1 MQVLCSSQV
10 AQNKL
15 TKPVK
20 QAIIKESTIQDAK
33 ADFRDELAELSTE
46 DPNQAGID
54 TIDRDWLDD
63 N

>member
-1 MQVLCSSQV
+1 MHSRRKRPQEKPNLIE
-10 AQNKL
+10 
-15 TKPVK
+15 PVK

-54 TIDRDWLDD
+54 ATDQDWLDES
-63 N
+63 